1 MKFGRKLSALALIVV
16 MGAGLAGC
24 TSEPPMPPKPSATA
38 EQVTPETE
46 LFMASRDWR
55 PDDRGVTIND
65 AQRAAFDEAVLMS
78 PDINSRIEKEGL
90 EDTFLWN
97 IAYVGASA
105 PKEVLT
111 DEVLAA
117 DLTGFYKDEA
127 GNADL
132 LGGIGDSKFMDY
144 VAEETGIPESAI
156 YFHVVAHIAQL
167 GAIHLR

>member
-1 MKFGRKLSALALIVV
+1 MFSRKLPALALILV

-24 TSEPPMPPKPSATA
+24 TSGTTLPPKPSATS
-38 EQVTPETE
+38 QVVTPETE

-55 PDDRGVTIND
+55 PDDRGVTVTE
-65 AQRAAFDEAVLMS
+65 AQRTAFDEAVLMS
-78 PDINSRIEKEGL
+78 PDINSRIETEGL

-111 DEVLAA
+111 DEALSA

-132 LGGIGDSKFMDY
+132 MGGIGDSKFVDY
-144 VAEETGIPESAI
+144 VAKETGIPKTAI

>member
-1 MKFGRKLSALALIVV
+1 MTNRKFPALVLILV

-24 TSEPPMPPKPSATA
+24 TSGPPLPPKPSTSTGVT
-38 EQVTPETE
+38 VTPETE

-55 PDDRGVTIND
+55 PDDRGVTVTD

-78 PDINSRIEKEGL
+78 PDINSRMEAEGL

-111 DEVLAA
+111 DDVLSA
-117 DLTGFYKDEA
+117 DLTGFYKDEDD
-127 GNADL
+127 NADL

-144 VAEETGIPESAI
+144 VAKETGIPKTAI